1 MISASLEHCGVDIIM
16 IGQDGSAVL
25 VDFSFAEL
33 AATSVIPV
41 IGITSR
47 ISSALTR
54 SSYPVPVAK

>member
-1 MISASLEHCGVDIIM
+1 M

-33 AATSVIPV
+33 AATSVILV